1 MTQAA
6 RRKKSGK
13 KSTRSRGGSS
23 WGMLII
29 GLISGIVL
37 AALILGTQD
46 ASKSGFG
53 SGLKTLFNK
62 ITVKTPEISE
72 SSKIGGE
79 EDPRPR
85 LDFYTVLPKIERIIP
100 DEPEPEPA
108 PAEKKKE
115 QDKKRKSWYVLQVA
129 SYQNFHDADRL
140 KARLTISGFDAL
152 IQKVTVE
159 DKEYYRVRLG
169 PYESRR
175 KLKNVKQDLGE
186 LGYAGGIL
194 LKVTEP

>member
-1 MTQAA
+1 
-6 RRKKSGK
+6 
-13 KSTRSRGGSS
+13 
-23 WGMLII
+23 MLII

-46 ASKSGFG
+46 GSKSGFG

-62 ITVKTPEISE
+62 ISAKTPEVSE
-72 SSKIGGE
+72 SINAVGN

-100 DEPEPEPA
+100 YEPEPESTPV
-108 PAEKKKE
+108 ENKKE
-115 QDKKRKSWYVLQVA
+115 PEEKTRSWYVLQVA
-129 SYQNFHDADRL
+129 SYQNFNDADRL

-186 LGYAGGIL
+186 MGYAGGIL